1 MIQTYFSQSSWKTK
15 GRAPKRMD
23 QAQPSNNTPN
33 DCDNTWI
40 RFFTPACNVQN
51 NTIQQLL

>member
-1 MIQTYFSQSSWKTK
+1 MILTYFSQSSWKTK
-15 GRAPKRMD
+15 GTAPNKMD
-23 QAQPSNNTPN
+23 QALLSNNPHN
-33 DCDNTWI
+33 DCNNAWI